1 MVGFAQVLAAVALVG
16 VLVWVFVGVALRL
29 GGWVA
34 LTSGLVVAVAGG
46 GAARVWSGVAVAAA
60 GALLWLAGQAHFA
73 ARHRFH
79 ASPLARRLF
88 RARPLRA
95 VDPALRWH
103 GTRRR
108 TEPATNA
115 AITAPADPGAS
126 VSGWAS
132 APRRRRG

>member
-16 VLVWVFVGVALRL
+16 VLVRMFAGVALRL

-34 LTSGLVVAVAGG
+34 MTSGLIVSVAGG
-46 GAARVWSGVAVAAA
+46 NIARVWTGVAVAAT

-88 RARPLRA
+88 RTRPLRA
-95 VDPALRWH
+95 VEPAVRWR
-103 GTRRR
+103 GTRRPA
-108 TEPATNA
+108 EPATDVP
-115 AITAPADPGAS
+115 APADLDAS
-126 VSGWAS
+126 VSGWRS
-132 APRRRRG
+132 APRSRRR